1 MIYIPD
7 NKAYEHG
14 EIEKQ
19 IKAISPLID
28 KVVVVVDPVHLLYV
42 IDAYLLKPYG
52 VMLTVKSS
60 AALPEDKVAHYLG
73 PQIKDLISR
82 TVLAHAESLAKK
94 YPSGHTVGINP
105 VPAYPPSTWGAF
117 VAGTLGN
124 TLATEVQKYKAP
136 KDEYNKQILEMKMKL
151 DSWLPSMSSL
161 PSEEELFDKFL
172 TKEEKKL
179 YLTGEMTTVNSF
191 DNTVVTPMSGSYSG
205 LPQDGLLDVVPAL
218 RIPVK
223 CPSCVSDNVDLWSTI
238 QHLNDGHKWDI
249 GDIANWL
256 ESLDVDISFKPKG

>member
-1 MIYIPD
+1 MIYVPD
-7 NKAYEHG
+7 NKANEHR

-28 KVVVVVDPVHLLYV
+28 KVVVVVDPIKLLYF

-60 AALPEDKVAHYLG
+60 YAIPKDKVSHYLG
-73 PQIKDLISR
+73 PQIRDLISR

-94 YPSGHTVGINP
+94 YPSGYIASINP

-117 VAGTLGN
+117 VAETPGN
-124 TLATEVQKYKAP
+124 TVATELQKYKAP
-136 KDEYNKQILEMKMKL
+136 KDEYNKQILEMKKKL

-161 PSEEELFDKFL
+161 PSEEELFGKFL

-179 YLTGEMTTVNSF
+179 YLNPPEELLEDPN
-191 DNTVVTPMSGSYSG
+191 SG
-205 LPQDGLLDVVPAL
+205 LPQHRLLDVVPAL

-238 QHLNDGHKWDI
+238 QHLNDRHKWDI